1 MECEVEGEPL
11 TPENFT
17 KDFGWQHVVSR
28 RSSVRNSAINQI
40 GGNVSGLKPN
50 ADSNAMGRA
59 DRADLKS
66 KIIRGGRMPPLPKEE
81 AKIVV
86 RPRGGLC
93 ISKVGPTVVADA
105 IWDNAACYVG
115 IEGITVTGQR
125 FEVSAYEAAPHSTC
139 KGVIRGV
146 PLSDGPAE
154 IEKKLVNS
162 RNPAALGAK
171 RIKKTTTVVVLFD
184 GYRVPNFVSYGGT
197 MIRCTLFRKQM
208 DVCYSCGRLGHR
220 SDVCPSPNDAVCR
233 GCGEANPDAQHRCYP
248 KCKLCGGGHLTAAKE
263 CKRRFQTPYLDPV
276 QVEIPNPI
284 QSQVPIRIQGPFGFQ
299 NPASIRTSARLYTWR
314 EATVPRLGRFG
325 DFNAPYG
332 LWGYV
337 YDTTKGR
344 NLWQDANE
352 MDLTL
357 VTDKAFPTRIGNS
370 ATRDT
375 TPDLAFV
382 KNVEDVGWENT
393 AMEFGSDHYILETH
407 FKVARSR
414 VREFTFVDWDHF
426 RKIREEP
433 GRASAPASLEEW
445 CEGIRNDASAATKKV
460 VTDLDVEQMDSQRLN
475 RRLRKKISELNKV
488 IDDYCKVLC
497 KQQWDE
503 LCESIDGQIRNG
515 KSWGMLKHLLDVS
528 GPKSN
533 QKHTLARALHE
544 ATWTH
549 TGDELVSKLLQ
560 KYLPIRHNGD
570 VVTQLPDYRGP
581 PRPVLDEDFSVAE
594 VRQAIFALNRKSAP
608 GPDGVTNRMLRNLDA
623 PSIAF
628 LTDKINEVW
637 KNGVVPAEWKM
648 ACTVLIPKPG
658 KAPNIENLRPI
669 SLTSCVGKVMEHV
682 VLNRINRMP

>member
-11 TPENFT
+11 APENFT

-40 GGNVSGLKPN
+40 GGNASGLKPN

-105 IWDNAACYVG
+105 IWQAAGLGLATRDTDTMCPNFQQNIMVISTPSRDNAACYVG

-184 GYRVPNFVSYGGT
+184 GYRVPNFVAYGGT

-263 CKRRFQTPYLDPV
+263 CKRRFQTPYLVRRRRGERSRAAESSRQTVTFNDDDFPSMETSNQAQQSPSQRPSARSRSRSKGRSRSRSRSRGRSRSRSISRIRSRSRSRIRSSPRSPSGSRGRSVSRTQPASGHQPV
-276 QVEIPNPI
+276 STRGGRQPFLAWADLVRPNPSANTGAAPGARNNPLPEQARDAEVIRLRKENDDLKKMINRLVNEMAEIRKLVSNTSGNGEAVRATETPVAAPVDGTATSSKRRAVVDHTCESGVLTAEVGEIKQTLTALADGLKQVTANVSLLSDSVRQI
-284 QSQVPIRIQGPFGFQ
+284 QVALGDPNRGLGALADRIDANEARMASPATVVHPLTVP
-299 NPASIRTSARLYTWR
+299 TVLR
-314 EATVPRLGRFG
+314 EATLKYPT
-325 DFNAPYG
+325 NA
-332 LWGYV
+332 
-337 YDTTKGR
+337 
-344 NLWQDANE
+344 
-352 MDLTL
+352 
-357 VTDKAFPTRIGNS
+357 VTECPIFS
-370 ATRDT
+370 AT
-375 TPDLAFV
+375 L
-382 KNVEDVGWENT
+382 T
-393 AMEFGSDHYILETH
+393 APLGGSQFDQ
-407 FKVARSR
+407 
-414 VREFTFVDWDHF
+414 
-426 RKIREEP
+426 P
-433 GRASAPASLEEW
+433 
-445 CEGIRNDASAATKKV
+445 
-460 VTDLDVEQMDSQRLN
+460 
-475 RRLRKKISELNKV
+475 
-488 IDDYCKVLC
+488 
-497 KQQWDE
+497 
-503 LCESIDGQIRNG
+503 
-515 KSWGMLKHLLDVS
+515 
-528 GPKSN
+528 
-533 QKHTLARALHE
+533 
-544 ATWTH
+544 
-549 TGDELVSKLLQ
+549 
-560 KYLPIRHNGD
+560 HNG
-570 VVTQLPDYRGP
+570 
-581 PRPVLDEDFSVAE
+581 
-594 VRQAIFALNRKSAP
+594 
-608 GPDGVTNRMLRNLDA
+608 
-623 PSIAF
+623 
-628 LTDKINEVW
+628 
-637 KNGVVPAEWKM
+637 
-648 ACTVLIPKPG
+648 
-658 KAPNIENLRPI
+658 
-669 SLTSCVGKVMEHV
+669 
-682 VLNRINRMP
+682 